1 MKFEVVKFLARKIM
15 EAGEVPLI
23 WGHFGVGKT
32 DLARE
37 IAKETGRE
45 LIILVIS
52 QMEPGDL
59 LGLPV
64 RDPKSK
70 RTVFLPPDWWPQT
83 GKSLILIDEMN
94 RAHKSI
100 RNAINQLLVDRR
112 IHNHVLPDGV
122 WIMASA
128 NPPDEEYDQ
137 VELITDPAFLSRFFH
152 LVMTPNKEEWI
163 KWAERNGIDGKIV
176 NFIEKFPEFLTEF
189 RRVSM
194 KFEPKPSPRSWHKLS
209 KVLSRMSD
217 EEIREYGYVL
227 ASSIVGPE
235 TARIFIDT
243 IISEFELPSV
253 EEILVDGNESAFRKL
268 KKLDRPTMNSFVLR
282 LNRYIENMDE
292 NVDPKRIAENIV
304 KLSDVMPKDVFFS
317 IVRNLKFVADEFNSK
332 TARLILEEL
341 SMNPK
346 IVELSTG
353 KIKGW
358 LENI

>member
-1 MKFEVVKFLARKIM
+1 MNFETVKFLARKIM

-37 IAKETGRE
+37 IAEETGRE

-64 RDPKSK
+64 KDPNSK
-70 RTVFLPPDWWPQT
+70 RTVFLPPDWWPEN
-83 GKSLILIDEMN
+83 GNSLVLIDEMN

-112 IHNHVLPDGV
+112 IHNHVLPKGT

-152 LVMTPNKEEWI
+152 LVLTPDKDEWVR
-163 KWAERNGIDGKIV
+163 WARKNGIDEGV
-176 NFIEKFPEFLTEF
+176 VSFIERFPEFLTEF

-194 KFEPKPSPRSWHKLS
+194 KFEPKPSPRSWFKLS
-209 KVLSRMSD
+209 KVLLRMTD
-217 EEIREYGYVL
+217 EEIKEYGYIL

-235 TARIFIDT
+235 VARVFIDT
-243 IISEFELPSV
+243 MVSQFELPSI
-253 EEILVDGNESAFRKL
+253 EELLLEGKDSAFQKL
-268 KKLDRPTMNSFVLR
+268 LKLDRVVLNSFILR
-282 LNRYIENMDE
+282 LNRYMENMDE
-292 NVDPKRIAENIV
+292 DLDPKKVADNIV
-304 KLSDVMPKDVFFS
+304 KLSDVLPRDVFFS
-317 IVRNLKFVADEFNSK
+317 IIRNLKFVADEFNSRI
-332 TARLILEEL
+332 ARLILEEL

-358 LENI
+358 IENI